1 MDCPERGRVKGEWYK
16 ALPPLSRCHTG
27 LTPCDYFGR
36 TMVDNLPPNVKVG
49 VINVAIGGC
58 RIELFDKENCAEHIA
73 TQPGWLK
80 NIVKSYDNNPYAWL
94 VDLAK
99 RAQKDGVIKGILVH
113 QGESNT
119 GDREWPEKLK
129 GVYENLLA
137 DLNLKAEEVPLL
149 AGEVV
154 HADQKGICAS
164 MNEIIDTLPQVIPT
178 AHVVS
183 SACCPAAGDNLHFT
197 ARGYR
202 MLGARYA
209 ETMLQLLGY
218 RALVNKQEATRMKLW
233 YSAPAHRWVEALP
246 VGNSRLGAMV
256 YGGTDKEEIQLN
268 EETFWAGGPYSN
280 DNPKGSI
287 MALIPFSGSIP
298 A

>member
-1 MDCPERGRVKGEWYK
+1 MKNRVIDLLLVCLFLGSCSAMYAQDRDFHIYLAFGQSNMEGNARVEPQDSIGISERFLMMSAVDCPERGRVKGEWYK

-99 RAQKDGVIKGILVH
+99 KAQKDGVIKGILVH

-154 HADQKGICAS
+154 HADQRVFV
-164 MNEIIDTLPQVIPT
+164 QV
-178 AHVVS
+178 
-183 SACCPAAGDNLHFT
+183 
-197 ARGYR
+197 
-202 MLGARYA
+202 
-209 ETMLQLLGY
+209 
-218 RALVNKQEATRMKLW
+218 
-233 YSAPAHRWVEALP
+233 
-246 VGNSRLGAMV
+246 
-256 YGGTDKEEIQLN
+256 
-268 EETFWAGGPYSN
+268 
-280 DNPKGSI
+280 
-287 MALIPFSGSIP
+287 
-298 A
+298 